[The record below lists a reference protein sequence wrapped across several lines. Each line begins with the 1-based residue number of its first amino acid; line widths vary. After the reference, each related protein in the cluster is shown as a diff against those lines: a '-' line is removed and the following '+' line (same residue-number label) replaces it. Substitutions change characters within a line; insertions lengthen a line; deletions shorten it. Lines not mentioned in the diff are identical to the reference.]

1 MIEVALIGCGGLGG
15 ALAHGLVK
23 NSAFSLSICD
33 RNDHKMAAFKALGA
47 KTFTEV
53 DAACEMADLILGCVK
68 PHATPELMRTLK
80 NQNAVFVSCA
90 AGLELETLVPAYKG
104 RVVRAMPNIGAQ
116 YQASATACFGDAEMN
131 AQERAL
137 VEALFEQL
145 GQCVWLKSE
154 KDFYA
159 ATAISGSG
167 PAFALVALEA
177 MEDAG
182 VEAGL
187 SRQSARA
194 FARGALNVAALSV
207 EGGRHP
213 AEVRAQITS
222 PGGITIKGL
231 ATLEE
236 SGGRAAY
243 LKTIRA
249 AIEKT
254 ISMR

>member
-68 PHATPELMRTLK
+68 PHATPELMRSLK

-137 VEALFEQL
+137 VEALFEQNHKSRRNHHQRARNARRERGTRCVFKDDSRSHRENDFNAL
-145 GQCVWLKSE
+145 MWCDCGQKLAHAFSGLYNGGSE
-154 KDFYA
+154 
-159 ATAISGSG
+159 
-167 PAFALVALEA
+167 
-177 MEDAG
+177 
-182 VEAGL
+182 
-187 SRQSARA
+187 
-194 FARGALNVAALSV
+194 
-207 EGGRHP
+207 
-213 AEVRAQITS
+213 
-222 PGGITIKGL
+222 
-231 ATLEE
+231 TLC
-236 SGGRAAY
+236 
-243 LKTIRA
+243 T
-249 AIEKT
+249 
-254 ISMR
+254 